1 MKFKNKKQKEMEV
14 IAATS
19 FDERFDAQNVVDPDL
34 SKFWVTTGLFPQELV
49 IEARGGANLG
59 EVRMVTTNVR
69 LVQIELCKNE
79 GASDFAKA
87 GEKEVDHNYGGHQNF
102 AVPIKDGNGTRFIK
116 VILAAGYDD
125 FASVHKIDF

>member
-1 MKFKNKKQKEMEV
+1 M
-14 IAATS
+14 T
-19 FDERFDAQNVVDPDL
+19 DPDL
-34 SKFWVTTGLFPQELV
+34 SKFWITTGLFPQELV
-49 IEARGGANLG
+49 IEVRGGGNIS

-69 LVQIELCKNE
+69 QVQIEICKNE
-79 GASDFAKA
+79 GASDFVKG

-102 AVPIKDGNGTRFIK
+102 AVPIKDGNGARFIK